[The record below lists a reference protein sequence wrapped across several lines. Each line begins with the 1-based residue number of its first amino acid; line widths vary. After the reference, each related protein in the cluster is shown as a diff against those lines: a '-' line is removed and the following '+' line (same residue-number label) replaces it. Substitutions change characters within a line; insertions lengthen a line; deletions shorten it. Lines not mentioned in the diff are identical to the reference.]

1 MSRKQLIGLI
11 VMMLIVGAFAT
22 VIWKLNGIFGLLQN
36 QTQEIVLALI
46 MAIIAGFLIE
56 FIYKK
61 LSPQSKILKTTQT
74 QCADNSGTVAKLILP
89 NDNNIIVKDA
99 EKIMGREDFL
109 GVIPS
114 DELYFI
120 GRDHFKI
127 TKKDCCYLCCFFLQD
142 LKTKN
147 GTTLNGEELKGSKK
161 YRLNDGDEIVVAK
174 SLHIKYNKVGQL

>member
-11 VMMLIVGAFAT
+11 VMILVVVAFAA
-22 VIWKLNGIFGLLQN
+22 VIWRLNNVFGLLQN
-36 QTQEIVLALI
+36 QTQEIVIALV
-46 MAIIAGFLIE
+46 MAIIAGFFIE
-56 FIYKK
+56 FIYRK

-74 QCADNSGTVAKLILP
+74 QCSDTSETVAKLILT
-89 NDNNIIVKDA
+89 NNNVIIVKDD
-99 EKIMGREDFL
+99 KILGREDFL

-114 DELYFI
+114 DKLYFI

>member
-11 VMMLIVGAFAT
+11 VMILIVGAFAA
-22 VIWKLNGIFGLLQN
+22 VIWRLNGVLGLLQN

-46 MAIIAGFLIE
+46 MAIIAGFIIE
-56 FIYKK
+56 YIYKK
-61 LSPQSKILKTTQT
+61 LSPQSKMLKTTQT
-74 QCADNSGTVAKLILP
+74 QCSDNSETVAKLILP
-89 NDNNIIVKDA
+89 NNSFIIVNG
-99 EKIMGREDFL
+99 EKILGREDFL

-127 TKKDCCYLCCFFLQD
+127 TMKDCNFFIQD

-147 GTTLNGEELKGSKK
+147 GTTVNGIELQGSQK
-161 YRLNDGDEIVVAK
+161 YKLIDGDEIIVAQ
-174 SLHIKYNKVGQL
+174 SLHIKYKLVDV